1 MPTRAT
7 HRLAAGLLV
16 AVLPA
21 ADIARA
27 GQCHEVQDRVALAAD
42 PSKAARPIAPLLEG
56 LGDHHH
62 PVTTRSERAQLFFDQ
77 GLKLEYAFNHQEAL
91 RAFKEAARLDPDCAM
106 AYWGWALV
114 LGPNLNLPMKPEV
127 APQAFQAVQKAMAL
141 RHQATPRERA
151 LIEALATRYASD
163 PKAERAPLDNAY
175 AEAMK
180 RVHEAWPDDTDAAT
194 LYASALMNLSP
205 WNYWTRD
212 RRPREKTPAI
222 LAALRAAI
230 ARDPKHEGAL
240 HYQIHAL
247 EAADPDGAVP
257 AADML
262 RGLAPGA
269 GHLVHMPSHV
279 YMQIGRYAD
288 AFEDNRRAALA
299 DEGYLTQCR
308 AQGVYPLTYYPHN
321 IHFLVWAGIMQGRA
335 REALE
340 ASRRVAEKV
349 PADFRED
356 HWALYQTLLSQPLY
370 VMARFG
376 RWDAILA
383 EPQPAPDVRFHRGM
397 SHWARGLAFTHT
409 GRTDDARSEL
419 AALARIQE
427 DPKTPEV
434 LVGFSNAATLLT
446 LAREVLAGEIDAR
459 ERRFD
464 AAVAHLDRAVRLEDS
479 LAYSE
484 PPDWYYPTRHNL
496 GAALVEAGRAVEAE
510 VVYWQ
515 DLRRYR
521 DNGFALLGLAQSL
534 RAQGRAAEADDAEKR
549 YRAAWSDAD
558 APLTSSRF

>member
-1 MPTRAT
+1 
-7 HRLAAGLLV
+7 
-16 AVLPA
+16 
-21 ADIARA
+21 
-27 GQCHEVQDRVALAAD
+27 
-42 PSKAARPIAPLLEG
+42 
-56 LGDHHH
+56 
-62 PVTTRSERAQLFFDQ
+62 
-77 GLKLEYAFNHQEAL
+77 
-91 RAFKEAARLDPDCAM
+91 M

-114 LGPNLNLPMKPEV
+114 LGPNLNLPMKPEA
-127 APQAFQAVQKAMAL
+127 APQAHEAVQKAMAL
-141 RHQATPRERA
+141 RHQASAKERA
-151 LIEALATRYASD
+151 YIEALATRYASD
-163 PKAERAPLDNAY
+163 PKAERAPLDAAY

-180 RVHEAWPDDTDAAT
+180 RVHESYPEDTDAAT
-194 LYASALMNLSP
+194 LYASAVMNLSP

-212 RRPREKTPAI
+212 GRPRERTPAV
-222 LAALRAAI
+222 LAALEGAVR
-230 ARDPKHEGAL
+230 RDAKHEGAL

-247 EAADPDGAVP
+247 EAADPDAALP
-257 AADML
+257 AADAL

-288 AFEDNRRAALA
+288 AFEDNQRAALA

-335 REALE
+335 SEALA
-340 ASRRVAEKV
+340 ASRKVAEKV

-383 EPQPAPDVRFHRGM
+383 EPVPADDVRFHRGM
-397 SHWARGLAFTHT
+397 SHWARGLAFVHT
-409 GRTDDARSEL
+409 SRLDDARAEL
-419 AALARIQE
+419 AALASIQE

-434 LVGFSNAATLLT
+434 LIGYSNASTLLT
-446 LAREVLAGEIDAR
+446 IAREVLAGELAAK

-464 AAVAHLDRAVRLEDS
+464 AAVSHLDRAVRLEDG

-496 GAALVEAGRAVEAE
+496 GAALIEAGRAAEAE

-521 DNGFALLGLAQSL
+521 DNGFALVGLAQSL
-534 RAQGRAAEADDAEKR
+534 RAQGRSADAEDAESR
-549 YRAAWSDAD
+549 YRATWRSAD
-558 APLTSSRF
+558 QPLSSSRF

>member
-1 MPTRAT
+1 MRARTTR
-7 HRLAAGLLV
+7 RLAAALLV
-16 AVLPA
+16 ASLPA
-21 ADIARA
+21 ESARA

-42 PSKAARPIAPLLEG
+42 PARAARPIAPLLEG

-62 PVTTRSERAQLFFDQ
+62 PVTTASERAQAFFDQ
-77 GLKLEYAFNHQEAL
+77 GLKLDYAFNHQEAL

-114 LGPNLNLPMKPEV
+114 LGPNLNLPMKPEAV
-127 APQAFQAVQKAMAL
+127 PQAFEAIQKALAL
-141 RHQATPRERA
+141 RHKVSAKERA
-151 LIEALATRYASD
+151 YIEALATRYASD
-163 PKAERAPLDNAY
+163 PKAERAPLDAAY

-180 RVHEAWPDDTDAAT
+180 RVHEAYPDDPDAAT
-194 LYASALMNLSP
+194 VYASALMNLSP

-212 RRPREKTPAI
+212 RQPRERTPAI
-222 LAALRAAI
+222 LAALEAAL
-230 ARDPKHEGAL
+230 ARDAKHEGAL

-247 EAADPDGAVP
+247 EAANADAAVP
-257 AADML
+257 AADTL

-269 GHLVHMPSHV
+269 GHLVHMPSHI

-288 AFEDNRRAALA
+288 AFEDNKRAALA

-340 ASRRVAEKV
+340 ASRRVALKV

-356 HWALYQTLLSQPLY
+356 NWALYQTLVSQPLY

-376 RWDAILA
+376 HWDAILA
-383 EPQPAPDVRFHRGM
+383 EPQPPEAVRFHRGM
-397 SHWARGLAFTHT
+397 SHWARGLAFAHT
-409 GRTDDARSEL
+409 GRADDARAEL

-446 LAREVLAGEIDAR
+446 LAREVLSGEIAAR

-496 GAALVEAGRAVEAE
+496 GAALLDAGRAVEAE

-521 DNGFALLGLAQSL
+521 DNGFALIGLAQSL

-549 YRAAWSDAD
+549 YRAAWRDAD